1 MTPERRLA
9 ENIRRL
15 NPVAMWMTQGEVIAV
30 DGQTCTVQIGD
41 AQIQG
46 VRLRA
51 SLSSRERQMLV
62 VPKVG
67 SPVTLGC
74 LTGDLNNLVV
84 LQVDE
89 IESVTINGGKL
100 GGLVNIEALTDK
112 INELVD
118 AFNRHNHTLTPGA
131 VITTAGPNTN
141 PVTVPAPA
149 RKASRLNKQDYEDPS
164 ITH

>member
-1 MTPERRLA
+1 
-9 ENIRRL
+9 
-15 NPVAMWMTQGEVIAV
+15 MWITQGEVTAV
-30 DGQTCTVQIGD
+30 DGQTCTVQIGE
-41 AQIQG
+41 ARFEG

-51 SLSSRERQMLV
+51 SLSSRDRQMLI
-62 VPKVG
+62 VPKIG

-89 IESVTINGGKL
+89 VESITINGGKL
-100 GGLVNIEALTDK
+100 GGLINIEDLTTK

-118 AFNRHNHTLTPGA
+118 AFNRHSHTIMSGA
-131 VITTAGPNTN
+131 IVTTGGPNTT
-141 PVTVPAPA
+141 PVDVPSPMI
-149 RKASRLNKQDYEDPS
+149 KASRFNKKDYEDTS

>member
-9 ENIRRL
+9 DNIRRL

-30 DGQTCTVQIGD
+30 DGQTCTVQIGE

-118 AFNRHNHTLTPGA
+118 AFNKHQHSLLPGTI
-131 VITTAGPNTN
+131 VTTGGPNTN
-141 PVTVPAPA
+141 PVTVPSPTK
-149 RKASRLNKQDYEDPS
+149 KASRFDKNDYEDPS

>member
-15 NPVAMWMTQGEVIAV
+15 NPVAMWMTQGEVVAV
-30 DGQTCTVQIGD
+30 DGHTCTVQIGD
-41 AQIQG
+41 AQIKG

-118 AFNRHNHTLTPGA
+118 AFNSHNHTLAPGA
-131 VITTAGPNTN
+131 VITIAGPNTN

>member
-9 ENIRRL
+9 DNIRRL
-15 NPVAMWMTQGEVIAV
+15 NPVAMWMTQGEVVAV

-118 AFNRHNHTLTPGA
+118 AFNRHNHTLAPGA

>member
-62 VPKVG
+62 VPKIG

-118 AFNRHNHTLTPGA
+118 AFNRHNHTLAPGA
-131 VITTAGPNTN
+131 VITIAGPNTN